1 MSVVNC
7 VDKNYESKIHVHIPF
22 VLLSQEL
29 YRQRTVVS
37 MVFFLRFEQVFKYM
51 HSALFCAFPVLGSDQ
66 SLSLGGLSARSSNP
80 RRPLK
85 GNDRKQRFL

>member
-51 HSALFCAFPVLGSDQ
+51 HSALFCAFPGPRVRPKPLAGRAVSSVLKPPKTS
-66 SLSLGGLSARSSNP
+66 
-80 RRPLK
+80 
-85 GNDRKQRFL
+85 